1 MKIAYQ
7 HNGKIVSET
16 FQGTLTEAELQEL
29 ETCFYRGAQG
39 ERFFVPNYAFLPPVG
54 CGGEPLARVIAI
66 SPADDRHATVPA
78 KEVLSWFRFKKDN
91 WFLTVNEKSYTYEEA
106 DAIYQKVKHIHCIA
120 DAEGLITSMAME
132 LVDLDEPYMPAPETK
147 EYQEMDR
154 LFQEEYGGCTIAQA
168 LSCAETAV
176 DRFEQHHDWTLPDM
190 DQLKY
195 HIRKVMEEICQKG
208 ANEHT

>member
-66 SPADDRHATVPA
+66 SPADDR
-78 KEVLSWFRFKKDN
+78 
-91 WFLTVNEKSYTYEEA
+91 TVNEKSYTYEEA

-195 HIRKVMEEICQKG
+195 HIREVMEEICQKG